1 MAVTC
6 AGKGRAFA
14 RASRGRRRASFGT
27 SGAPSRSCRVRSRGR
42 RRAFMFV
49 CSLNDLEELKTIR
62 LTVLCPLCEW
72 FFTFYQI
79 TNLAALTERQ
89 SRTSRSMIVQ
99 FVSRPFVKA
108 AVPGSRP
115 VPEHHP
121 GSDQPG
127 STERST
133 WSACL
138 PKEPHAQRSWP
149 PSAVTASTAGGIGDQ
164 KCG

>member
-1 MAVTC
+1 MAV
-6 AGKGRAFA
+6 KGRAFA

-99 FVSRPFVKA
+99 FVSRSFRLHTNMNARRRPRERTRHERDGALEFRA
-108 AVPGSRP
+108 TSCTSR
-115 VPEHHP
+115 VHITIIEWV
-121 GSDQPG
+121 S
-127 STERST
+127 
-133 WSACL
+133 
-138 PKEPHAQRSWP
+138 
-149 PSAVTASTAGGIGDQ
+149 GISR
-164 KCG
+164 CCNVCV